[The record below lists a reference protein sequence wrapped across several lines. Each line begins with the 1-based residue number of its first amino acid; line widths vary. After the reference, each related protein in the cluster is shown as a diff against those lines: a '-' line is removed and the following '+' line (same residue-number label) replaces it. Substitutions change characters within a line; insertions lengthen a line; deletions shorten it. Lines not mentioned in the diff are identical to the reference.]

1 MARRIQFTTKYP
13 KIITDFLN
21 IKPIMSIKKDGT
33 LGPIGVMWG
42 KSNVVEKISKFIN
55 KKMDPNKEYDIAI
68 GHSICEQNAE
78 VLREKLQA
86 ATDKRIRLNIEEIRV
101 AELDAYLV
109 AQSVA
114 DQLERRVAFRRAMKQ
129 GVQRTMQRGALGC
142 RIKISGRLGG
152 SEMSRA
158 EQEMQGRVPL
168 HTLRADVDYGLAEAE
183 TTFGKIGVKC
193 WIYKGDISD
202 ETNPLGL
209 IKVEGS
215 E

>member
-1 MARRIQFTTKYP
+1 
-13 KIITDFLN
+13 
-21 IKPIMSIKKDGT
+21 
-33 LGPIGVMWG
+33 
-42 KSNVVEKISKFIN
+42 
-55 KKMDPNKEYDIAI
+55 
-68 GHSICEQNAE
+68 
-78 VLREKLQA
+78 
-86 ATDKRIRLNIEEIRV
+86 
-101 AELDAYLV
+101 
-109 AQSVA
+109 
-114 DQLERRVAFRRAMKQ
+114 
-129 GVQRTMQRGALGC
+129 MQRGALGC